1 MGVLSKK
8 QWSVSQELGVIQATE
23 GQSSSCKE
31 GVNWA
36 SYVTAPVSVFSS
48 VKWEWKYLPLECDG

>member
-1 MGVLSKK
+1 M
-8 QWSVSQELGVIQATE
+8 SQELGVIQATD